1 MVGTKHMWLRPAI
14 AMIELIFAIVIMGI
28 VMMSAPMLISTATQS
43 TYVAMQQ
50 EGINEAATQVSI
62 IMGYA
67 WDENDTDD
75 TYAPILHVTAGAS
88 DLAEV
93 ATTARRKGTPNESQR
108 TFIFADANT
117 SNLFATTVTALGSDG
132 AGEVPDDV
140 DDFIGDIS
148 LTQIGGT
155 ASVDYI
161 EKTTVNINTTVG
173 YISDTVLGGYQQST
187 ITFVPGTGVAG
198 TSNIKEIVVTL
209 TSTDT
214 ANADVLAKNIV
225 LRAFSCNIG
234 AYQLEERTF

>member
-1 MVGTKHMWLRPAI
+1 MVGTKHMLLRPAI

-28 VMMSAPMLISTATQS
+28 TMMSAPMLISTATQS

-67 WDENDTDD
+67 WDENNTDD
-75 TYAPILHVTAGAS
+75 TYVPILHVTNG
-88 DLAEV
+88 DDELEEV
-93 ATTARRKGTPNESQR
+93 PTTARRKGTPNESQR

-117 SNLFATTVTALGSDG
+117 SNLFASTALGSDG

-155 ASVDYI
+155 ASIDYI
-161 EKTTVNINTTVG
+161 EKTTVNINTAVG
-173 YISDTVLGGYQQST
+173 YINDTANYDSGSGT
-187 ITFVPGTGVAG
+187 ITFVPGALSGGG

>member
-1 MVGTKHMWLRPAI
+1 MLLRPAI

-50 EGINEAATQVSI
+50 EGINQAATQMSI

-75 TYAPILHVTAGAS
+75 TYVPILHVTAGTN
-88 DLAEV
+88 DLNEV
-93 ATTARRKGTPNESQR
+93 ATKARRKGTPNESQR

-117 SNLFATTVTALGSDG
+117 SNLFASTALSSDG

-148 LTQIGGT
+148 LTHIGGT

-161 EKTTVNINTTVG
+161 EKTTVKINTAVR
-173 YISDTVLGGYQQST
+173 YISDTVTGGYAQST
-187 ITFVPGTGVAG
+187 IVFVPGRTSATG

-234 AYQLEERTF
+234 AYRLKERIF

>member
-1 MVGTKHMWLRPAI
+1 MVTMKHICLRPAI

-28 VMMSAPMLISTATQS
+28 AMMSAPMLISTANQS

-67 WDENDTDD
+67 WDENNTDD
-75 TYAPILHVTAGAS
+75 TYVPILNVTAGDP
-88 DLAEV
+88 DLNQIGN
-93 ATTARRKGTPNESQR
+93 TARRKGIPQESQR
-108 TFIFADANT
+108 TFIFAD
-117 SNLFATTVTALGSDG
+117 SSIGNLSASALGSDG

-161 EKTTVNINTTVG
+161 EKTTVNINTAVR

-187 ITFVPGTGVAG
+187 ITFVPGTNAAG